1 MVLQAT
7 ATTALVR
14 RHRPLSECL
23 APVLDRHFLE
33 WSQDPG
39 LACKELAQSLK
50 IYLSHRPVPL
60 PVYALTECKAVFNFW
75 FDQLILQQARSEG
88 LI

>member
-14 RHRPLSECL
+14 RHRPLSESL
-23 APVLDRHFLE
+23 RPVLDRHFSE
-33 WSQDPG
+33 WSQDPA
-39 LACKELAQSLK
+39 LACKEFAQSLK
-50 IYLSHRPVPL
+50 IYLSHRAPPI
-60 PVYALTECKAVFNFW
+60 PVYALTELKTEFNFW
-75 FDQLILQQARSEG
+75 LDQLIIQQARSEG